1 MFIIYT
7 KLTMIIRRD
16 CVLNHVWNVVPT
28 TKLAD
33 ADNYYNKTEID
44 KIMSEGGQF
53 NPLNYYTKVETDTA
67 INEKGEEIELSLKDL
82 FLQKMEAARMLH
94 NYASVEEDKLILNS
108 ENI

>member
-1 MFIIYT
+1 
-7 KLTMIIRRD
+7 MIIRRD

-28 TKLAD
+28 TQLAD
-33 ADNYYNKTEID
+33 ADNYYTKAEIN
-44 KIMSEGGQF
+44 KIMAEGGQF
-53 NPLNYYTKVETDTA
+53 NPELYYTKGETDTA

-94 NYASVEEDKLILNS
+94 NYATVQDDKLILNS

>member
-1 MFIIYT
+1 
-7 KLTMIIRRD
+7 MIIRRD

-28 TKLAD
+28 TQLAD
-33 ADNYYNKTEID
+33 AKNYYTKAEID
-44 KIMSEGGQF
+44 KIMAEGGNF
-53 NPLNYYTKVETDTA
+53 NPELYYTKGETDTA

-94 NYASVEEDKLILNS
+94 NYASVEDDKLILNT